1 MEALVD
7 EGDPE
12 AGEDPAGID
21 SEGLALGGE
30 EDDEG
35 KAHARSQ
42 RFNKKFEGNMFEKVS
57 INESEGGRE
66 GTPREG

>member
-1 MEALVD
+1 MGALVD
-7 EGDPE
+7 DEGDAE

-42 RFNKKFEGNMFEKVS
+42 RFNKKFEGNMFEKVR
-57 INESEGGRE
+57 ESQRNRKEE
-66 GTPREG
+66 LS